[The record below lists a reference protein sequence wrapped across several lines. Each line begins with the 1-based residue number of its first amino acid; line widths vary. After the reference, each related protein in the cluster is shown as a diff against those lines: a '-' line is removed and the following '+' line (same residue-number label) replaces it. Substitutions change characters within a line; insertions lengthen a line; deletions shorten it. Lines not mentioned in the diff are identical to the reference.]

1 MSTLLPYIVIGITS
15 GAVYGLTGLG
25 LVLTYRTSGVFNFGY
40 GAIAA
45 AGAFVFFQLH
55 DSHGV
60 PWPIAA
66 VITVLV
72 LGPIMGLVME
82 LLARLLTDIPQVL
95 VLVATIGVLLAV
107 QGYLLTQFGD
117 VSQPFPNFLPTSG
130 FHISNVSI
138 SWAEVTT
145 VVFSIVVAGGLYLF
159 LRRARLGVAMRAVV
173 DNPALVSLAGH
184 APVRIRRASW
194 IVGCCLAAASG
205 MLIAPSSGLD
215 ATILSFLIVQAFGA
229 VAIGLFSSLPLTFVG
244 GLAVGLIQSLAT
256 KYTSAHAL
264 LNGLP
269 TASPFLVLFVV
280 LLVVPV
286 RKFPQVRAGLGTLIV
301 SARRLRPKTIALV
314 GVVVGGGML
323 TVPLWAGPK
332 LPLWIS
338 AVTYLVLFASLSLLV
353 WTSGQISLCQV
364 AFAALGATTFS
375 HFQYTDHIPWLIALG
390 LAGLVTAPVGAVIAI
405 PAIRLS
411 GVYLALATF
420 GFGVFMQDVIYNQGF
435 MFGPTLTAQA
445 GRPNLGF
452 LGGVTDKSYY
462 FVVLAIG
469 AASVG
474 LLVLVARSRL
484 GRLLRALSESPVM
497 LATHG
502 LTITVT
508 RVTVFMISAFF
519 AGIAGALMISQS
531 HFEGSSG
538 FPAETSLLLLA
549 VLGIC
554 GTRLVSSSMLA
565 AGLIAIVPGYLT
577 WLGTDQQELAF
588 GIAAISAV
596 ILYAV
601 RPQVREFLT
610 SAGARSASRRQRSPV
625 RSRLTQRPITQPPL
639 VRPPATEGSI
649 STPPLVSRF
658 GR

>member
-1 MSTLLPYIVIGITS
+1 
-15 GAVYGLTGLG
+15 
-25 LVLTYRTSGVFNFGY
+25 
-40 GAIAA
+40 
-45 AGAFVFFQLH
+45 
-55 DSHGV
+55 
-60 PWPIAA
+60 
-66 VITVLV
+66 
-72 LGPIMGLVME
+72 
-82 LLARLLTDIPQVL
+82 
-95 VLVATIGVLLAV
+95 
-107 QGYLLTQFGD
+107 
-117 VSQPFPNFLPTSG
+117 
-130 FHISNVSI
+130 
-138 SWAEVTT
+138 
-145 VVFSIVVAGGLYLF
+145 
-159 LRRARLGVAMRAVV
+159 
-173 DNPALVSLAGH
+173 
-184 APVRIRRASW
+184 
-194 IVGCCLAAASG
+194 
-205 MLIAPSSGLD
+205 
-215 ATILSFLIVQAFGA
+215 
-229 VAIGLFSSLPLTFVG
+229 
-244 GLAVGLIQSLAT
+244 
-256 KYTSAHAL
+256 
-264 LNGLP
+264 
-269 TASPFLVLFVV
+269 
-280 LLVVPV
+280 
-286 RKFPQVRAGLGTLIV
+286 
-301 SARRLRPKTIALV
+301 
-314 GVVVGGGML
+314 
-323 TVPLWAGPK
+323 VPLWAGPK